1 MVDTNGFEQQVPV
14 YYMFNEAETEEFSNE
29 FDKVLSLENE
39 RDKIFED
46 LCDTLGIS
54 QLLQDDL

>member
-1 MVDTNGFEQQVPV
+1 
-14 YYMFNEAETEEFSNE
+14 MFNEAETEEFSNE

-54 QLLQDDL
+54 Q

>member
-54 QLLQDDL
+54 Q